1 MSMVSLHQTPE
12 EMMIRFLTFTHD
24 VWGLLPGGA
33 VFSGNFPKALAK
45 LVGANH
51 LEIFFF
57 LTLSITKKEPQQKTM
72 SRQPPWEKP
81 FQENR

>member
-1 MSMVSLHQTPE
+1 MRPAA
-12 EMMIRFLTFTHD
+12 R
-24 VWGLLPGGA
+24 GA

-51 LEIFFF
+51 LENFFF

-72 SRQPPWEKP
+72 SRQLP
-81 FQENR
+81 